1 MKAELLNSIQVLFVL
16 IFFIGF
22 IAYTIRTVRN
32 CINKFKYNYIKR
44 TYSRYLDFSRFMIK
58 ENYFSYEKYDIWRY
72 CELF

>member
-1 MKAELLNSIQVLFVL
+1 MRAELLNSIHVFLIL

-22 IAYTIRTVRN
+22 IAYTIREARN
-32 CINKFKYNYIKR
+32 CIRKFKYNYIKR
-44 TYSRYLDFSRFMIK
+44 TCSKYLDFSRFMIK